1 MIPAYEFSPGVS
13 LSMNIDNTAPLSLPI
28 LLLNLAL
35 GIGVSLVIAWY
46 YAKYGNSLSNRT
58 HFAAILPMLTLI
70 TLLVISIVKSSLA
83 LSLGLVGALSIVRFR
98 TAIKDPEELIF
109 LFFALAIGLGF
120 GADQR
125 IPTLGAFAFIML
137 FLAGRAFFFRRHK
150 ATHNL
155 YLNIQVATEQAGTN
169 TFTEVNEILL
179 KELSELDLRRLDHV
193 GQRLQM
199 TYYVNVNDETK
210 LIKVMNTLRNTYP
223 ESSVSLVE
231 QSNLLGG

>member
-1 MIPAYEFSPGVS
+1 
-13 LSMNIDNTAPLSLPI
+13 MNIDNTAPLSLPI

-35 GIGVSLVIAWY
+35 GVGVSLVIAWY
-46 YAKYGNSLSNRT
+46 YVRYGNSLSNRT

-109 LFFALAIGLGF
+109 LFFALAMGLGF

-125 IPTLGAFAFIML
+125 IPTLGAFVFIML

-150 ATHNL
+150 ASHNL
-155 YLNIQVATEQAGTN
+155 YLNIQVVTGQGGTN

-199 TYYVNVNDETK
+199 TYYVNVSDETK
-210 LIKVMNTLRNTYP
+210 LIRVMNVLRSTYP

>member
-1 MIPAYEFSPGVS
+1 
-13 LSMNIDNTAPLSLPI
+13 MNIDSTAPLSLPV

-46 YAKYGNSLSNRT
+46 YLRYGNSLSNRT
-58 HFAAILPMLTLI
+58 HFAAILPLLTLI

-109 LFFALAIGLGF
+109 LFFAIAMGLGF

-125 IPTLGAFAFIML
+125 IPTLGAFVFIML
-137 FLAGRAFFFRRHK
+137 FLAGRAYYFQRRK
-150 ATHNL
+150 ASHNL
-155 YLNIQVATEQAGTN
+155 YLNIQVVTEQTGINIFAD
-169 TFTEVNEILL
+169 VNEMLL
-179 KELSELDLRRLDHV
+179 RELSELDLRRLDHV

-199 TYYVNVNDETK
+199 TYYVNVNDENK
-210 LIKVMNTLRNTYP
+210 LIKVMNVLRSTYP

-231 QSNLLGG
+231 QTNLLGG

>member
-1 MIPAYEFSPGVS
+1 
-13 LSMNIDNTAPLSLPI
+13 MNIDTTAPLSLSV

-35 GIGVSLVIAWY
+35 GVGVSLVIAWY
-46 YAKYGNSLSNRT
+46 YVKYGNSLSNRT

-109 LFFALAIGLGF
+109 LFFALAMGLGF

-125 IPTLGAFAFIML
+125 IPTLGAFVFIML
-137 FLAGRAFFFRRHK
+137 FLVGRAYFFRRRK

-155 YLNIQVATEQAGTN
+155 YLNIQVVTQQSETN
-169 TFTEVNEILL
+169 IFAEVNDMLL

-193 GQRLQM
+193 GQRLQL
-199 TYYVNVNDETK
+199 TYFLNVSDETK
-210 LIKVMNTLRNTYP
+210 LIRVMNVLRSTYP

>member
-1 MIPAYEFSPGVS
+1 
-13 LSMNIDNTAPLSLPI
+13 MNIDNTAPLSLPI

-35 GIGVSLVIAWY
+35 GVGVSLVIAWY
-46 YAKYGNSLSNRT
+46 YVRYGNSLSNRT

-109 LFFALAIGLGF
+109 LFFALAMGLGF

-125 IPTLGAFAFIML
+125 IPTLGAFVFIML

-150 ATHNL
+150 ASHNL
-155 YLNIQVATEQAGTN
+155 YLNIQVVTEQGGTN

-199 TYYVNVNDETK
+199 TYYVNVSDETK
-210 LIKVMNTLRNTYP
+210 LIRVMNVLRSTYP

>member
-1 MIPAYEFSPGVS
+1 
-13 LSMNIDNTAPLSLPI
+13 MNIDTTAPLSLPV

-46 YAKYGNSLSNRT
+46 YVRYGNSLSNRT

-109 LFFALAIGLGF
+109 LFFALAMGLGF

-125 IPTLGAFAFIML
+125 IPTLGAFVVIML

-155 YLNIQVATEQAGTN
+155 YLNIQVVTPQSQTN
-169 TFTEVNEILL
+169 IFAEVNEMLL

-199 TYYVNVNDETK
+199 TYYVNVRDEGK
-210 LIKVMNTLRNTYP
+210 LISVMNILRSTYP

>member
-1 MIPAYEFSPGVS
+1 MTV
-13 LSMNIDNTAPLSLPI
+13 DTTAPLSLPI

-35 GIGVSLVIAWY
+35 GIGVSLIIAWY
-46 YAKYGNSLSNRT
+46 YVKFGNSLSNRT

-109 LFFALAIGLGF
+109 LFFALAMGLGF

-125 IPTLGAFAFIML
+125 IPTLGAFIFIML
-137 FLAGRAFFFRRHK
+137 FLVGRALFFRRRK
-150 ATHNL
+150 ASHNL
-155 YLNIQVATEQAGTN
+155 YLNIQVVAENSRTN
-169 TFTEVNEILL
+169 IFTEVNELL
-179 KELSELDLRRLDHV
+179 LRELSELDLRRLDHA

-199 TYYVNVNDETK
+199 TYYVNVRDETK
-210 LIKVMNTLRNTYP
+210 LINVMNVLRGAYP

>member
-1 MIPAYEFSPGVS
+1 
-13 LSMNIDNTAPLSLPI
+13 MNIDNTAPLSLPI

-35 GIGVSLVIAWY
+35 GVGVSLVIAWY
-46 YAKYGNSLSNRT
+46 YVRYGNSLSNRT

-109 LFFALAIGLGF
+109 LFFALAMGLGF

-125 IPTLGAFAFIML
+125 IPTLGAFVFIML

-150 ATHNL
+150 ASHNL
-155 YLNIQVATEQAGTN
+155 YLNIQVVTEQGGTN

-179 KELSELDLRRLDHV
+179 KELSELDLRRLDHA

-199 TYYVNVNDETK
+199 TYYVNVSDETK
-210 LIKVMNTLRNTYP
+210 LIRVMNVLRSTYP